1 MKLNKMQFFQSY
13 KKIIYSIYTVIKSN
27 FINKLGRKF
36 KVGLIEQ
43 ISLTIF
49 KLKYN
54 LPDRLL
60 EDLFKIDHV
69 TISRIINR
77 ISLYLSKLN
86 INQSNND
93 NYYIV
98 DSTTLRIGKDKSAN
112 TYSGYKHHHGI
123 KFQIVINESSQI
135 KSISK
140 SYSSSIHDKKLF
152 LSEYRNLSNKINK
165 NLSILGDKAYSGL
178 EVYNLTIPI
187 KKNEL
192 EYKKDKELAKSNN
205 KLISTK
211 RIKIE
216 HIFAYMKN

>member
-1 MKLNKMQFFQSY
+1 MY
-13 KKIIYSIYTVIKSN
+13 YSFY
-27 FINKLGRKF
+27 
-36 KVGLIEQ
+36 E
-43 ISLTIF
+43 
-49 KLKYN
+49 
-54 LPDRLL
+54 
-60 EDLFKIDHV
+60 
-69 TISRIINR
+69 
-77 ISLYLSKLN
+77 
-86 INQSNND
+86 
-93 NYYIV
+93 
-98 DSTTLRIGKDKSAN
+98 DKSAN

-178 EVYNLTIPI
+178 EEYNLTIPI

-216 HIFAYMKN
+216 HIFAYMKNFRILQRLNYYKINKIELFFNSIANFYNLSIM